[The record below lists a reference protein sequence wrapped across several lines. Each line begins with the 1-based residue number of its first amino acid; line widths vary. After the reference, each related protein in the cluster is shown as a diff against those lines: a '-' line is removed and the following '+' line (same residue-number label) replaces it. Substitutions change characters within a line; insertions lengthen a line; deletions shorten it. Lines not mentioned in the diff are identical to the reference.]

1 MLEFIGKR
9 LLATIPVLIG
19 VSIVVFV
26 GMHLIPGDPAQILLG
41 DRGSPEELAA
51 LRAEMGL
58 DRPVWVQYLRFAV
71 NAVRGDLG
79 LSYRTRNPVTR
90 DIADAFPLT
99 IELSVTAMLLA
110 VVVAVPSGVLAATR
124 QYSLFDNLTMVGVLV
139 GVSMPVFWIALLL
152 MLLFGY
158 SLRLLP
164 LSGVIGDAITLG
176 RVTGFPLMDSILTL
190 NWPAAGSVLMHLVM
204 PSITL
209 ATIPMAIIARMTRS
223 SMLEV
228 LRQDYVRTARAK
240 GLAERTVIY
249 RHALKN
255 ALIPVV
261 TVVGLQFGGLLSGAV
276 ITETVFARPGL
287 GRVAVTSILF
297 RDYAAVQGI
306 VLVGATVFVIVN
318 LLVDVL
324 YGVLDPRIRVRG
336 GAA

>member
-1 MLEFIGKR
+1 
-9 LLATIPVLIG
+9 
-19 VSIVVFV
+19 
-26 GMHLIPGDPAQILLG
+26 
-41 DRGSPEELAA
+41 
-51 LRAEMGL
+51 
-58 DRPVWVQYLRFAV
+58 
-71 NAVRGDLG
+71 
-79 LSYRTRNPVTR
+79 
-90 DIADAFPLT
+90 
-99 IELSVTAMLLA
+99 
-110 VVVAVPSGVLAATR
+110 
-124 QYSLFDNLTMVGVLV
+124 
-139 GVSMPVFWIALLL
+139 MPVFWIALLL

-190 NWPAAGSVLMHLVM
+190 NWSAAASVLMHLVM

-287 GRVAVTSILF
+287 GRLAVTSILF